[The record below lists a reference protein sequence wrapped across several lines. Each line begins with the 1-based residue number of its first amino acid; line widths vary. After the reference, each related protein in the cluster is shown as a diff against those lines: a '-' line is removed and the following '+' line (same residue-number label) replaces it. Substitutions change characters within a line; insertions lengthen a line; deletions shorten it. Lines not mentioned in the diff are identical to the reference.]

1 MSLRQTV
8 LVSTV
13 AGLLSV
19 AFANTA
25 TAQQV
30 NEIQIAPVDIT
41 MTVGDRETFLATA
54 YDDRRNPIVAT
65 AMSWVSSNEN
75 VVRVELDPAS
85 PNVVTVVAVGPGVAQ
100 IEARSSSIRSSAVIR
115 VLPAEGA
122 PAGTV
127 LSPGVSSLVLPL
139 AVRIQP
145 ELFGTSVTCRGGA
158 FVGNNLVLTTYS
170 AIRGASR
177 ITIATASGQSADA
190 QVADYDVAA
199 NLAVLYVSN
208 VVGGILTTGPDASGN
223 QAVWALTHPNC
234 AGAETTAAQAT
245 NPTTLNTSLPETSI
259 GSAVINANGDL
270 IGVAAGGSTII
281 RVSAVSGVLATA
293 MGNAAAGNLLT
304 PTEIATRENHV
315 YGSLALQTQVF
326 GASARVTPL
335 ETWQWTEL
343 QRQGRLPMTFSG
355 AMGRYRV
362 ELLSGGQV
370 QGTQEVDLRPGVTTT
385 VALAAADAVAAAVPP
400 PAQPADG
407 QIPSQ
412 GGGGI
417 SPILLVGGGAV
428 ALGGILLLV
437 AGGGGGDEPGGGN
450 GTPPGGIRIR
460 IPIPND

>member
-8 LVSTV
+8 VVSAV
-13 AGLLSV
+13 AALLSG
-19 AFANTA
+19 AFAGNA

-65 AMSWVSSNEN
+65 AMSWVSSNESI
-75 VVRVELDPAS
+75 VRVELDPAS

-100 IEARSSSIRSSAVIR
+100 IEARSSSVQSSAVIR
-115 VLPAEGA
+115 VLPAGGA
-122 PAGTV
+122 PAADV

-177 ITIATASGQSADA
+177 VTVTTTGGQSVDA

-199 NLAVLYVSN
+199 NLAVLYVSG
-208 VVGGILTTGPDASGN
+208 VTGGILTTGPDASGN

-234 AGAETTAAQAT
+234 ADAETTTAQAS
-245 NPTTLNTSLPETSI
+245 NPTTLNTSLPETAI
-259 GSAVINANGDL
+259 GSAIINANGDL

-281 RVSAVSGVLATA
+281 RVSAVSGVLAAA
-293 MGNAAAGNLLT
+293 MGNAGAGNLLT
-304 PTEIATRENHV
+304 PTEIATRENHIF
-315 YGSLALQTQVF
+315 GSLALQTQVF

-385 VALAAADAVAAAVPP
+385 VSLAAADAVAAAVPP
-400 PAQPADG
+400 PAQPTDE
-407 QIPSQ
+407 QIQ
-412 GGGGI
+412 TQAGGGI
-417 SPILLVGGGAV
+417 SPILLFGGGAV

-437 AGGGGGDEPGGGN
+437 AGGGGDDLPPPN
-450 GTPPGGIRIR
+450 GTQTGGIRIR
-460 IPIPND
+460 IPIPSN